1 MVQDIPNAWQV
12 GTTPKSLRRYTVKE
26 MKKKNKGNL
35 RRVRIRLSN
44 GAGFY
49 VKWSFPKRKYRSL
62 TDPTSHRF
70 WTKP

>member
-1 MVQDIPNAWQV
+1 
-12 GTTPKSLRRYTVKE
+12 